1 MSFGGSAGMPRTC
14 LSAGGVI
21 ISPAGF
27 ANGGMLPNRFPDKGE
42 EPEYF
47 DKEFLRLW
55 FRDNCDPYK
64 DKVLPPAPKE
74 LVEELSRRYIRMYE
88 QITGR
93 AFVPGEEP
101 IAARIARNLKPYALS
116 PSR

>member
-1 MSFGGSAGMPRTC
+1 
-14 LSAGGVI
+14 
-21 ISPAGF
+21 
-27 ANGGMLPNRFPDKGE
+27 
-42 EPEYF
+42 
-47 DKEFLRLW
+47 
-55 FRDNCDPYK
+55 
-64 DKVLPPAPKE
+64 VLPPAPKE